1 MVEEFHLSGVFEE
14 FHLSSVVERVVGS
27 EGVCCHYMS
36 VKSPTMYFHLFSVV
50 EVPHMVVEEFHLSS
64 VVERVVGS
72 KGVCCHYMSVK

>member
-1 MVEEFHLSGVFEE
+1 MVEVPYMVEEFHLSGVFEE

-50 EVPHMVVEEFHLSS
+50 EVPHMVVEFHLSGCLK
-64 VVERVVGS
+64 EW
-72 KGVCCHYMSVK
+72 